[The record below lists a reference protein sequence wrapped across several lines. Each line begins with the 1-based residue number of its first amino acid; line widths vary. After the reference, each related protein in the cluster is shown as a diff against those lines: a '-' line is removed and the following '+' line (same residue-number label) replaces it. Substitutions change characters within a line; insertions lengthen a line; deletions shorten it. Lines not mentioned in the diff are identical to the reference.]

1 MDIPWK
7 VGMLHTAH
15 KELIT
20 CVVILLLS
28 CNDASGPP
36 SLSYC
41 HHTKMHM
48 GPLAVIEYLGQSKE
62 ISEKL
67 GESKD
72 KCEPIFMAIREYAIN
87 VRVIIP

>member
-1 MDIPWK
+1 
-7 VGMLHTAH
+7 
-15 KELIT
+15 
-20 CVVILLLS
+20 
-28 CNDASGPP
+28 
-36 SLSYC
+36 
-41 HHTKMHM
+41 MHM
-48 GPLAVIEYLGQSKE
+48 GPPCSDWEFRTIIQRWSKGPQKGAWEAPQPLVTKE

>member
-1 MDIPWK
+1 MMHVDPRRR
-7 VGMLHTAH
+7 
-15 KELIT
+15 LIAIIQR
-20 CVVILLLS
+20 CIW
-28 CNDASGPP
+28 A
-36 SLSYC
+36 
-41 HHTKMHM
+41 
-48 GPLAVIEYLGQSKE
+48 PLAVIEYLGQSKE